1 MGKKLFVSLIA
12 FLTLFAPAVDAPEM
26 SQAAG
31 QPVHGK
37 TFGVSLT
44 IGENA
49 LPSKFVTK
57 KITQKKLS
65 VQAKSAAYVGRAAEL
80 LVTGGSGTG
89 KRTYKVVSGNCFY
102 QASSGVYYTGQKPG
116 LFLKQTKPSSCV
128 VQVFKAA
135 DTKYAASQSNKL
147 VVSFKPLPG
156 EKDYWNI
163 KFLIL
168 EEEDAWSTQGRKSAP
183 SKGSAFKKLLAA
195 SEQTSVRY
203 ALYWSELAR
212 FWEMRVFY
220 LEMAIKTFEGTISL
234 NSELGLEELNPEL
247 EKKLEIQLELLDQVS
262 QIGDLMELYERD
274 LEYGYRY

>member
-1 MGKKLFVSLIA
+1 VGKKLFVSFTA
-12 FLTLFAPAVDAPEM
+12 FLAFFAFAVDTPTM
-26 SQAAG
+26 SQGAG
-31 QPVHGK
+31 QLSQGK
-37 TFGVSLT
+37 TIGVSLT
-44 IGENA
+44 IGEAA
-49 LPSKFVTK
+49 LTPKFVTK
-57 KITQKKLS
+57 KMPQKKLFLE
-65 VQAKSAAYVGRAAEL
+65 AKSAAYVGRAAEL

-135 DTKYAASQSNKL
+135 DSKYAASQSNKL

-156 EKDYWNI
+156 QKDYWTI

-168 EEEDAWSTQGRKSAP
+168 EEEDAWSIEGRKSAP
-183 SKGSAFKKLLAA
+183 ASNSAFKKLLAA
-195 SEQTSVRY
+195 SKQSSVRY
-203 ALYWSELAR
+203 ALYWSALAG
-212 FWEMRVFY
+212 FWEMRIFY
-220 LEMAIKTFEGTISL
+220 LEMAIETLEGRIGR
-234 NSELGLEELNPEL
+234 NSELGVEELNPEL

-262 QIGDLMELYERD
+262 QIGDLMEFYERD